1 MLKRT
6 ALDRLTD
13 DVSDTSYYERLIST
27 DRQIS

>member
-6 ALDRLTD
+6 VLDRLTD
-13 DVSDTSYYERLIST
+13 DVSDTSCYERLIST